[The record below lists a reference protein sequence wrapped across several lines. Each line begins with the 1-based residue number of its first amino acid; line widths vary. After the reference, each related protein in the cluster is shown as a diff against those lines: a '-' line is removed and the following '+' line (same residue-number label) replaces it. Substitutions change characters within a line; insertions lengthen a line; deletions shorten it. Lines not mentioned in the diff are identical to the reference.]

1 MKKIIVT
8 IIITILILLTCVGY
22 LYFRY
27 LNPIGTNEANL
38 KNRIINEVDENNT
51 ENEIVIDVENN
62 IITEEKYNENKYE
75 GDFELPIN
83 GTTGFA
89 SVTLPLYD
97 QINGNKISSL
107 KPGQGFK
114 ILSESGDYFYIE
126 LSDSTNGYVESK
138 YILVNLPDLIP
149 SIIYDDTNS
158 YSSIFRSS
166 GYNLENIT
174 GKALYNVN
182 LYNKRFDRNEFVMP
196 LLYTMAKKIAQVQKE
211 ALKNDDCLKIYETYR
226 PYDVQM
232 DVSKSLSN
240 LMDSNET
247 VKAGITTPPWDKS
260 WFIAVQL
267 SNHQRGVAL
276 DVSLCKVNEKEYN
289 YCGKYIYFDVTK
301 YEEYTMP
308 TKMHEL
314 SKSAATF
321 TSPVNSKSKTDWKN
335 ARLASSMTSG
345 SIKLQKYFTS
355 FDLTPLAS
363 EWWHFNDL
371 DARELTKNNSSA
383 GKYFLTECYS
393 DVVNGDGVSMGTED
407 FDIV

>member
-1 MKKIIVT
+1 MKKIIIT
-8 IIITILILLTCVGY
+8 IIIAISILSTFAGY

-27 LNPIGTNEANL
+27 LNPISANESNVD
-38 KNRIINEVDENNT
+38 NTTVDENDI
-51 ENEIVIDVENN
+51 ENEIVIDVEEN
-62 IITEEKYNENKYE
+62 IITEEKYNENKYV
-75 GDFELPIN
+75 GDFELPLN

-89 SVTLPLYD
+89 SVTLPLYE
-97 QINGNKISSL
+97 QINGNKILSL

-114 ILSESGDYFYIE
+114 ILDESGDYFYIE
-126 LSDSTNGYVESK
+126 LSDATKGYVESK

-166 GYNLENIT
+166 GYDLENIT
-174 GKALYNVN
+174 GKTLYNVN
-182 LYNKRFDRNEFVMP
+182 LYNERFDRNEFVMP
-196 LLYTMAKKIAQVQKE
+196 LLYTMAKKIAKVQQE
-211 ALKNDDCLKIYETYR
+211 ALKNGDCLKIYETYR

-232 DVSKSLSN
+232 DVSKALSN

-276 DVSLCKVNEKEYN
+276 DVSLCKVREKEYK
-289 YCGKYIYFDVTK
+289 YCGNYIYFDVTK

-321 TSPVNSKSKTDWKN
+321 TFPVNSKSKTDWKN
-335 ARLASSMTSG
+335 ARLASSMTDG
-345 SIKLQKYFTS
+345 SIKLQKYFTA

-383 GKYFLTECYS
+383 GKYFLTDCFSSEPALG
-393 DVVNGDGVSMGTED
+393 N
-407 FDIV
+407 